1 MFLTIEESSDEP
13 MPTEYGGEL
22 VEIRRGGTAKA
33 PKRVIIEADTGTEL
47 PVVRGGKIKKIK
59 RPSKADR
66 RWFDDDK
73 NNPLQVRQWVYEIIL
88 GAGLLMILICVL
100 VVFISSV
107 RQGKLDFQSFLKD
120 IGTFLGGL
128 GVGYAAR
135 RRGENPRPRDDGDEE
150 RKKRDG
156 DDTS

>member
-1 MFLTIEESSDEP
+1 

-22 VEIRRGGTAKA
+22 DEIRRGGTAKA
-33 PKRVIIEADTGTEL
+33 PKRVIFEAHTGTEL

-59 RPSKADR
+59 RPSDADR
-66 RWFDDDK
+66 HWFNDDK
-73 NNPLQVRQWVYEIIL
+73 NNPLRVRQWVYEIIL
-88 GAGLLMILICVL
+88 GAGLLMILICFL

-107 RQGKLDFQSFLKD
+107 SQGKLDFQSFLQG

-135 RRGENPRPRDDGDEE
+135 LRSRNPKPRDDGDEE
-150 RKKRDG
+150 RKKRGGG